1 MCKRGLLYKYLH
13 NIKCYII
20 IQIHFKIVVRF
31 FWVQVFSMFFNPG
44 MTINRGDK
52 LQKDK
57 ISFKDVAGL
66 KEAKVEIME
75 YVDYIK
81 SPENF
86 TVRLFFHMFAKV
98 VFCLIH
104 VLCLSMF

>member
-1 MCKRGLLYKYLH
+1 MLH
-13 NIKCYII
+13 HSKNSLQDCCA
-20 IQIHFKIVVRF
+20 F
-31 FWVQVFSMFFNPG
+31 FLGQVFSMFFNPG

-86 TVRLFFHMFAKV
+86 TVRLFFHMFAKA

>member
-1 MCKRGLLYKYLH
+1 MLFNSGM
-13 NIKCYII
+13 NIK
-20 IQIHFKIVVRF
+20 
-31 FWVQVFSMFFNPG
+31 
-44 MTINRGDK
+44 RGDK

-81 SPENF
+81 KPENF
-86 TVRLFFHMFAKV
+86 TVSFKCILWLF
-98 VFCLIH
+98 L
-104 VLCLSMF
+104 LLSLEC

>member
-1 MCKRGLLYKYLH
+1 
-13 NIKCYII
+13 
-20 IQIHFKIVVRF
+20 
-31 FWVQVFSMFFNPG
+31 MFFNPG

-81 SPENF
+81 RPENF
-86 TVRLFFHMFAKV
+86 TVRVTCFIMCAS
-98 VFCLIH
+98 
-104 VLCLSMF
+104 VLYCVSLRSGRI